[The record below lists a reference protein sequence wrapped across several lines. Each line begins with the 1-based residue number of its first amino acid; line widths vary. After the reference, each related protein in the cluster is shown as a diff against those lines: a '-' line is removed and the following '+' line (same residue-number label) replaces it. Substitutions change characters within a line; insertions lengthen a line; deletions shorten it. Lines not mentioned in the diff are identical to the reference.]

1 MKATHKYT
9 EGKTNRQ
16 KANMALKAMS
26 NLQGFDNG
34 TISNPNDVASS
45 VMEDG
50 RTLIATIAQDGYVR
64 YNDGW
69 NIVEVDDFC
78 LYVDFTGFAV
88 KEMGNPEYEIDSDFQ
103 ESEADEI

>member
-1 MKATHKYT
+1 MKATHKST

-16 KANMALKAMS
+16 IANMALKAMS

-34 TISNPNDVASS
+34 TISNPSDLASAR
-45 VMEDG
+45 MEDG

-78 LYVDFTGFAV
+78 IYVDITGFAF

-103 ESEADEI
+103 ESEADEN

>member
-1 MKATHKYT
+1 MKATHKST

-34 TISNPNDVASS
+34 TISNPNDLASS

-69 NIVEVDDFC
+69 NIVERDDFC
-78 LYVDFTGFAV
+78 QYEDITGFAV

>member
-9 EGKTNRQ
+9 EGKTKRQ
-16 KANMALKAMS
+16 IANMALKAMS

-34 TISNPNDVASS
+34 TISNPNDLASS

-50 RTLIATIAQDGYVR
+50 RTLISTIAQDGHVR
-64 YNDGW
+64 FNDGW

-78 LYVDFTGFAV
+78 LYVDITGFAS
-88 KEMGNPEYEIDSDFQ
+88 KEMGNPEYEIDSDFL